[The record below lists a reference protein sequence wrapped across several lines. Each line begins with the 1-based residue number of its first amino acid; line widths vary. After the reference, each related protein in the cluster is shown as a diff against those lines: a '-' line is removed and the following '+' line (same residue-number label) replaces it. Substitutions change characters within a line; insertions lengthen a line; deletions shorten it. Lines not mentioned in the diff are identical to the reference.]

1 VLKQFLNNYFGFNKQ
16 QRNGIYVL
24 CTISTVLLIIRIAYP
39 YFMKPIDIK
48 VEQIELMEEEIEA
61 KRSNALSNQSN
72 RTFQLFA
79 FDPNTVS
86 YNELIKLG
94 LTERTAATFIKF
106 RSKGFVFKQVS
117 DLKKIYGL
125 NERTFEAL
133 EPYVVIK
140 HQSNQYKTVAAKN
153 NKVARSNIKKIEL
166 NTADSI
172 MLVELKGVGPA
183 YAKRILKYRSLLGG
197 FTKTEQI
204 KEVYGMTNELFE
216 LICSQITINSNAISK
231 FNINSIDFK
240 TLNKHPYVSYEITK
254 QIMNYRKQNK
264 ITEQNLMDMLQDE
277 ETVNKLKPYL
287 TY

>member
-1 VLKQFLNNYFGFNKQ
+1 
-16 QRNGIYVL
+16 
-24 CTISTVLLIIRIAYP
+24 
-39 YFMKPIDIK
+39 MKPIEVK

-61 KRSNALSNQSN
+61 KRTNARIKHANK
-72 RTFQLFA
+72 TFHLFA

-94 LTERTAATFIKF
+94 LSERTAATFIKF
-106 RSKGFVFKQVS
+106 RNKGFVFKEVS
-117 DLKKIYGL
+117 DLKKIYGI
-125 NERTFEAL
+125 NEKTYAAL

-140 HQSNQYKTVAAKN
+140 HQTNQYKTDNTKN
-153 NKVARSNIKKIEL
+153 NTVARNTVKKIEL

-183 YAKRILKYRSLLGG
+183 YAKRIIKYRTLLGG

-216 LICSQITINSNAISK
+216 LICSQITINPKAISK

-264 ITEQNLMDMLQDE
+264 INENNLMDVLQDE

>member
-1 VLKQFLNNYFGFNKQ
+1 
-16 QRNGIYVL
+16 
-24 CTISTVLLIIRIAYP
+24 
-39 YFMKPIDIK
+39 MKPIDFK
-48 VEQIELMEEEIEA
+48 VEQIELMEEEIET

-72 RTFQLFA
+72 RMVQLFA

-94 LTERTAATFIKF
+94 LSERTAATFIKF
-106 RSKGFVFKQVS
+106 RNKGFVFKEVS

-125 NERTFEAL
+125 NERTFAAL

-140 HQSNQYKTVAAKN
+140 HQSNQNKTVDAKN
-153 NKVARSNIKKIEL
+153 NPVARTNIKKIEL

-240 TLNKHPYVSYEITK
+240 TLNKHPYVSC
-254 QIMNYRKQNK
+254 NS
-264 ITEQNLMDMLQDE
+264 
-277 ETVNKLKPYL
+277 
-287 TY
+287 

>member
-1 VLKQFLNNYFGFNKQ
+1 MLKQFLNNYFGFNKQ

>member
-1 VLKQFLNNYFGFNKQ
+1 MLKQFLNNYFGFNKQ

-24 CTISTVLLIIRIAYP
+24 CTISTVLLIIRIAYH
-39 YFMKPIDIK
+39 YFMKPIDVK

-61 KRSNALSNQSN
+61 KRTNALSNQSN

-106 RSKGFVFKQVS
+106 RSKGFVFKEVS

-125 NERTFEAL
+125 NERTFAAI

-140 HQSNQYKTVAAKN
+140 HQSNQNKTVDAKN
-153 NKVARSNIKKIEL
+153 NTVARSNIKKIEL

-183 YAKRILKYRSLLGG
+183 YAKRILKYRTLLGG

-216 LICSQITINSNAISK
+216 LICSQITINPNAISK
-231 FNINSIDFK
+231 FNINSVDFK

-264 ITEQNLMDMLQDE
+264 ITELNLMDMLQDE

>member
-1 VLKQFLNNYFGFNKQ
+1 MLKQFLNNYFGFNKQ

-24 CTISTVLLIIRIAYP
+24 CTISTVLLLIRISYP
-39 YFMKPIDIK
+39 YFIKPIDIK
-48 VEQIELMEEEIEA
+48 VEQIELMEEEIES
-61 KRSNALSNQSN
+61 KRTNALSNQN
-72 RTFQLFA
+72 NKKLHPFA

-94 LTERTAATFIKF
+94 LSERTAATFIKF
-106 RSKGFVFKQVS
+106 RNKGFVFKQTS

-125 NERTFEAL
+125 NEKTYTAL
-133 EPYVVIK
+133 VPYVVIK
-140 HQSNQYKTVAAKN
+140 SQPKNIRSVDAKN
-153 NKVARSNIKKIEL
+153 NTVSNSSIKKIEI
-166 NTADSI
+166 NTADSLL
-172 MLVELKGVGPA
+172 LVELKGVGPA

-197 FTKTEQI
+197 FTRVDQL

-216 LICSQITINSNAISK
+216 LICSQITLNPNAISK
-231 FNINSIDFK
+231 FNINSVDFK

-264 ITEQNLMDMLQDE
+264 ITEYNLMDMLQDE

-287 TY
+287 IY